1 MVCDFDWISV
11 LSGSDKIKNKVQPE
25 NFGNYL
31 PSKFEHNTYIRMVI
45 CTEKHLMWNHLKI
58 CARLAICV
66 GHKSNEMPLFLA
78 TKQM

>member
-45 CTEKHLMWNHLKI
+45 CIEKHLM
-58 CARLAICV
+58 
-66 GHKSNEMPLFLA
+66 
-78 TKQM
+78 